1 VERGLDEGS
10 RIQLEDRDFQVLTNQ
25 PVSFDL
31 YSSSFRSGDRC
42 GLHVTVD
49 DSLTRLPPIQTT
61 IQYGKT
67 GEHSKIPVAVEASY
81 TEIGTLALWC
91 HSRISDH
98 RWKLQFQIRENGDPL
113 DIGVP
118 ETFETAQ
125 IEAIHACLR
134 AAFSRIGA
142 RELLYGPVDRVLL

>member
-1 VERGLDEGS
+1 
-10 RIQLEDRDFQVLTNQ
+10 
-25 PVSFDL
+25 
-31 YSSSFRSGDRC
+31 
-42 GLHVTVD
+42 VTVD

-67 GEHSKIPVAVEASY
+67 GEHSKIPVAVEAIY

-98 RWKLQFQIRENGDPL
+98 RWKLQFQIRKNGDPL

-134 AAFSRIGA
+134 AAFSQPSSGPFLESLVKDISRIIDKPRDKWPLSLIRSMA
-142 RELLYGPVDRVLL
+142 DVLLSLIQTADGTGFRKPWLNLLASA